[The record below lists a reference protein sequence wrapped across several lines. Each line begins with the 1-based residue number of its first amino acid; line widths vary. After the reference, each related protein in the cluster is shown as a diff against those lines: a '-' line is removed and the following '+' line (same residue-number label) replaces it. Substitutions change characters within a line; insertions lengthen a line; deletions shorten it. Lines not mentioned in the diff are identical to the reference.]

1 MLSWIQRLSI
11 TVLFN
16 CDGRDGACHTFPSPP
31 SSILLCPLPPIP
43 AIHPVLIHH
52 GTSWDNLYPCTTPNV
67 YPVLVY
73 HDTGW
78 DIALHSLQIPF
89 SIPSSCTVGMGW
101 DTPLFP
107 MLFQCPLSIPSSCS
121 ISFLKHGAALLTD
134 LPELRLCLLEQQRS
148 TVMEMVSTNVLHFY

>member
-1 MLSWIQRLSI
+1 MYTHTQCTQPSRSNTPGCGRLTVDLLQVWAEQNGWPLVISAGIIVIVSWVLSWIQRLSI

-78 DIALHSLQIPF
+78 DIALYSLQIPF

-101 DTPLFP
+101 
-107 MLFQCPLSIPSSCS
+107 
-121 ISFLKHGAALLTD
+121 
-134 LPELRLCLLEQQRS
+134 EQWI
-148 TVMEMVSTNVLHFY
+148 MHAFHIE